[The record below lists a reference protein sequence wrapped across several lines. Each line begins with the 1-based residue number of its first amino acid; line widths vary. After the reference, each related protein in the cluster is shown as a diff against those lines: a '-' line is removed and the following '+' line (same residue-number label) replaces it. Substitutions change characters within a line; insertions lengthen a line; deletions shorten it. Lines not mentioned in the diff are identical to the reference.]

1 MSKSGELP
9 GRNSRAVLDLVLAR
23 LDGGGIPDGR
33 RLGLVIEG
41 GAMRSI
47 YTTGSLLAL
56 HLINSRDAF
65 DDVYGT
71 SAGAINGAH
80 FLSGIGHT
88 KVATYYRLL
97 DRRKFI
103 NPWRV
108 SKVVDIDYFV
118 DDVLGRID
126 KVEVDLVNQARSDLW
141 VAVLNVRTAEVEIR
155 NPRRE
160 AIPLLLMLKAA
171 MAIPVLYGRTI
182 FINNNEYIDAGFV
195 QPFALTPA
203 IRVGCT
209 HLLVL
214 AARPVG
220 HRSSPPPWWRR
231 QLFNRRCAKRD
242 DKLRSLY
249 RVGWERQNEERR
261 LAEGA
266 GETVDDVSIATIAP
280 DAARIS
286 PTTTDPVVLR
296 DELIRMCRIVLDA
309 FDAPHSGLERLIAEG
324 VV

>member
-9 GRNSRAVLDLVLAR
+9 GRNSRAVLDLVSAR
-23 LDGGGIPDGR
+23 LDSREIPDGR

-56 HLINSRDAF
+56 HLINCRDAF

-103 NPWRV
+103 NPWRL
-108 SKVVDIDYFV
+108 SKIVDIDYFV
-118 DDVLGRID
+118 DDILARVD
-126 KVEVDLVNQARSDLW
+126 KVEVDLVNEARAELW

-171 MAIPVLYGRTI
+171 MAVPVLYGKYI
-182 FINNNEYIDAGFV
+182 YINDTEYIDSGFV
-195 QPFALTPA
+195 QPFPLSTALS
-203 IRVGCT
+203 VGCT
-209 HLLVL
+209 DVLVL
-214 AARPVG
+214 TARPAG
-220 HRSSPPPWWRR
+220 QRSSPPAWWRKE
-231 QLFNRRCAKRD
+231 LFNRRCARGD
-242 DKLRSLY
+242 DRLRALY
-249 RVGWERQNEERR
+249 LDSWMRHNEERR
-261 LAEGA
+261 LAEGT
-266 GETVDDVSIATIAP
+266 GRLVDDVNIATLAP
-280 DAARIS
+280 DVARIH
-286 PTTTDPVVLR
+286 PTTTDPTLLR
-296 DELIRMCRIVLDA
+296 NELIRMCRIVLDA